1 MGDTKETNQSLFRMC
16 EALRKQS
23 ESQADIIRR
32 QSAQI
37 DDMMS
42 TLHAMRDTMQD
53 GIVEAL
59 ITACE
64 FKTYENA
71 EHMRRL
77 GYVTRII
84 LSETPFGDGL
94 ADEQI
99 RLISLAA
106 TLHDIGKVAI
116 PNHILEFPGELSAG
130 DYEVVKLHTVKG
142 AELLHDIEQLRDL
155 PIYEYAVDIARH
167 HHERWDGNGYPD
179 HLVGDETSVWS
190 QAVAI
195 ADVYDAL
202 RSERCYHS
210 AFDRETT
217 MSMIESGKCGAFNP
231 VLVSD
236 FKTIEG
242 RVSRIYDN
250 TMDIDM
256 RDMLLTR
263 TGGASRLPA
272 FDI

>member
-1 MGDTKETNQSLFRMC
+1 MKEKDQALLLMC
-16 EALRKQS
+16 EALRKQN
-23 ESQADIIRR
+23 EGQADVIRR

-37 DDMMS
+37 DDMLS
-42 TLHAMRDTMQD
+42 TLRTMRDTMQD

-94 ADEQI
+94 TDEQI

-155 PIYEYAVDIARH
+155 PIYEYAVDIVRH
-167 HHERWDGNGYPD
+167 HHERWDGSGYPD
-179 HLVGDETSVWS
+179 HLIEDEITTWS
-190 QAVAI
+190 QAVSI

-202 RSERCYHS
+202 RSKRCYHD

-217 MSMIESGKCGAFNP
+217 IRMIEDGKCGEFNP
-231 VLVSD
+231 KLVICLKEVDEKAS
-236 FKTIEG
+236 
-242 RVSRIYDN
+242 RVYD
-250 TMDIDM
+250 TTLDIDASE
-256 RDMLLTR
+256 LL
-263 TGGASRLPA
+263 
-272 FDI
+272 I